1 MAGQLSPELRL
12 SRLRRV
18 GLMAL
23 LSLSLVLVVLS
34 WWSLRLAS
42 SPRVRYVVRPEQPV
56 FGISVGS
63 PVRLRGVWIGEVCA
77 LGLWRDPANGR
88 FRPEIGIS
96 LDPRRADGLE
106 ELAAWTSE
114 GLRVEFVPVNPA
126 SGFLEIDLVWRPSS
140 PQARATVEQDELPTL
155 PARGSGLGRAAGVLQ
170 SLAGADPARLARE
183 LEVELDDILA
193 AWDRPSE
200 HAASLAATAADLRL
214 IAERLESSAGAE
226 ALALDHARLAEAR
239 ERLLQLGQALGV
251 AAEATAESSRQLPA
265 SLAALGRRL
274 RELAG
279 AVGERVPPDS
289 ARR

>member
-1 MAGQLSPELRL
+1 MVGQLSSELRL
-12 SRLRRV
+12 SRLRRG

-23 LSLSLVLVVLS
+23 LSLSMVLILFT

-42 SPRVRYVVRPEQPV
+42 SPRVRYVVRPEQSV
-56 FGISVGS
+56 FGVSVGS

-77 LGLWRDPANGR
+77 LGLWRDPSNGR

-96 LDPRRADGLE
+96 LDPRRADGLR
-106 ELAAWTSE
+106 ELAARPSE

-126 SGFLEIDLVWRPSS
+126 SGLLELDLVWRPGS
-140 PQARATVEQDELPTL
+140 PQARATAEHEELPTL
-155 PARGSGLGRAAGVLQ
+155 PARGSGLGRAASVLQ

-183 LEVELDDILA
+183 LEVELDVILA
-193 AWDRPSE
+193 AWNRPTE

-214 IAERLESSAGAE
+214 IAERLESAAGVE
-226 ALALDHARLAEAR
+226 ALARDRARLAEAR

-274 RELAG
+274 RELTS
-279 AVGERVPPDS
+279 AVGERAPPDS
-289 ARR
+289 ASR